1 MSSVTDK
8 DFYSFKLINKLIFYQ
23 LPGLTFKNRLFF
35 LEYRKSN
42 SSNWFEIEMELNFAN
57 KTAFSSHLEE
67 KNKTICVVVR
77 ISTKKRKKTK

>member
-23 LPGLTFKNRLFF
+23 LPGLT
-35 LEYRKSN
+35 YRKSN